1 MLPIFTLNN
10 QTFFPVM
17 KSKFY
22 SFLALPFFCLLSFT
36 SLAGVDTV
44 STYSAAMQK
53 EIKAVVITPK
63 DYNESKNYPV
73 VYLLH
78 GYSGNYKNWIEKVPK
93 IESYADLYNLIIV
106 TPDGNFGSWYWDSPE
121 VESSKYETYVGKEL
135 VEFIDQ
141 KYSTIQSRE
150 GRAITGLSMGGHGAL
165 YLAFRHQETFGTAG
179 SLSGGVDIGPFP
191 ENWEMK
197 KYLGTKA
204 ENPER
209 WEEYSVMYQS
219 NRLIPNKLKLIISC
233 GTEDFFYNVNV
244 KLHEKLVYNNIP
256 HSFMTGPGGHTW
268 DYWSDAVQY
277 QLLFFH
283 TFFEEGKNK
292 S

>member
-1 MLPIFTLNN
+1 MKFKFTSLL
-10 QTFFPVM
+10 
-17 KSKFY
+17 Y
-22 SFLALPFFCLLSFT
+22 LSFLYLLSFPA
-36 SLAGVDTV
+36 LASVDTV
-44 STYSAAMQK
+44 ATFSKSMQK

-63 DYNESKNYPV
+63 NYSPANEYPV

-78 GYSGNYKNWIEKVPK
+78 GYSGNYKNWIDKVPQL
-93 IESYADLYNLIIV
+93 ESYADQYGLIIV

-121 VESSKYETYVGKEL
+121 VADSKYETYVGKEL
-135 VEFIDQ
+135 IAFID
-141 KYSTIQSRE
+141 KEYSTISSRE

-165 YLAFRHQETFGTAG
+165 YLAMRHQDTFGTAG

-204 ENPER
+204 ENTDR

-219 NRLIPNKLKLIISC
+219 NRLIPNRLKLIISC

-244 KLHEKLVYNNIP
+244 KLHEKLAYNNIP
-256 HSFMTGPGGHTW
+256 HTFMTGPGGHTW
-268 DYWSDAVQY
+268 DYWTDAIQY

-283 TFFEEGKNK
+283 NYFEARK
-292 S
+292 

>member
-1 MLPIFTLNN
+1 MKHKLP
-10 QTFFPVM
+10 
-17 KSKFY
+17 
-22 SFLALPFFCLLSFT
+22 SFLALSFFCLVSIHAQ
-36 SLAGVDTV
+36 AGVDTV
-44 STYSAAMQK
+44 ATFSKAMQK

-63 DYNESKNYPV
+63 EYSQDKDYPV

-78 GYSGNYKNWIEKVPK
+78 GYSGNYKNWIEKVPQL
-93 IESYADLYNLIIV
+93 ETYADQYNLIIV

-121 VESSKYETYVGKEL
+121 IEDSKYETYVEKEL
-135 VEFIDQ
+135 VEFID
-141 KYSTIQSRE
+141 KEYSTIASRE

-165 YLAFRHQETFGTAG
+165 YLAFRHQDTFGTAG
-179 SLSGGVDIGPFP
+179 SLSGGVDIAPFP

-209 WEEYSVMYQS
+209 WKEYSVMYQS
-219 NRLIPNKLKLIISC
+219 NRLIPNKLALIISC

-244 KLHEKLVYNNIP
+244 KLHEKLAYNNIP
-256 HSFMTGPGGHTW
+256 HTFMTGPGAHNW
-268 DYWSDAVQY
+268 EYWADAVHY

-283 TFFEEGKNK
+283 TYFEEKE
-292 S
+292 

>member
-1 MLPIFTLNN
+1 
-10 QTFFPVM
+10 M
-17 KSKFY
+17 KFNIP
-22 SFLALPFFCLLSFT
+22 SFLALALFYLVTFHAIAS
-36 SLAGVDTV
+36 VDTV
-44 STYSAAMQK
+44 TTFSAAMQK

-63 DYNESKNYPV
+63 EYSQDKDYPV

-78 GYSGNYKNWIEKVPK
+78 GYSGNYKNWIEKVPQL
-93 IESYADLYNLIIV
+93 ESYADQYGLIIV

-121 VESSKYETYVGKEL
+121 VADSKYETYVGKEL
-135 VEFIDQ
+135 VEFIDNE
-141 KYSTIQSRE
+141 YSTIPSRE

-165 YLAFRHQETFGTAG
+165 YLAFRHQDTYGSAG

-197 KYLGTKA
+197 KYLGIKA

-219 NRLIPNKLKLIISC
+219 NRLLPNKLALIISC
-233 GTEDFFYNVNV
+233 GTADFFYNVNV
-244 KLHEKLVYNNIP
+244 KLHEKLAYNNIP
-256 HSFMTGPGGHTW
+256 HTFMTGPGGHTW
-268 DYWSDAVQY
+268 EYWADAVQY

-283 TFFEEGKNK
+283 NYFEAGK
-292 S
+292 

>member
-1 MLPIFTLNN
+1 MNSKYYSILAFTYFWLI
-10 QTFFPVM
+10 TFTT
-17 KSKFY
+17 
-22 SFLALPFFCLLSFT
+22 LAS
-36 SLAGVDTV
+36 VDTV
-44 STYSAAMQK
+44 ATYSASMQK

-63 DYNESKNYPV
+63 DYNKSKDYPV

-78 GYSGNYKNWIEKVPK
+78 GYSGNYSDWITKAPQL
-93 IESYADLYNLIIV
+93 ESYADQYDMIIV
-106 TPDGNFGSWYWDSPE
+106 NPDGNFGSWYWDSPE

-141 KYSTIQSRE
+141 KYSTVKSRE

-165 YLAFRHQETFGTAG
+165 YLAFRHQDTFGAAG

-219 NRLIPNKLKLIISC
+219 NRLITNKLKLIISC
-233 GTEDFFYNVNV
+233 GTEDFFYEVNV
-244 KLHEKLVYNNIP
+244 RLHEKLAYNNIP
-256 HSFMTGPGGHTW
+256 HTFITGPGGHTW
-268 DYWSDAVQY
+268 DYWRDAVQY

-283 TFFEEGKNK
+283 DYFTSVK
-292 S
+292 

>member
-1 MLPIFTLNN
+1 MKFKYSPYLVFS
-10 QTFFPVM
+10 FF
-17 KSKFY
+17 
-22 SFLALPFFCLLSFT
+22 FLFSFT
-36 SLAGVDTV
+36 TLASVDTV
-44 STYSAAMQK
+44 ATYSASMQK

-63 DYNESKNYPV
+63 DYNESKDYPV

-78 GYSGNYKNWIEKVPK
+78 GYSGNYKNWIEKVPQ
-93 IESYADLYNLIIV
+93 IESLADLYDLIIV

-121 VESSKYETYVGKEL
+121 VGDSKYETYVSEEL

-141 KYSTIQSRE
+141 KYSTIPNRE

-165 YLAFRHQETFGTAG
+165 YLSFRHQDTYGTAG
-179 SLSGGVDIGPFP
+179 SLSGGVDISPFP

-233 GTEDFFYNVNV
+233 GTEDFFYDVNV
-244 KLHEKLVYNNIP
+244 KLHEKLAYNNIP
-256 HSFMTGPGGHTW
+256 HTFTTGPGGHTW
-268 DYWSDAVQY
+268 EYWADAVQY

-283 TFFEEGKNK
+283 NYFEQSK
-292 S
+292 

>member
-1 MLPIFTLNN
+1 
-10 QTFFPVM
+10 M
-17 KSKFY
+17 KSKY
-22 SFLALPFFCLLSFT
+22 SFLLGFLGFFIVSFHT
-36 SLAGVDTV
+36 LASVDTV
-44 STYSAAMQK
+44 ATYSASMQK
-53 EIKAVVITPK
+53 EINAVVITPK
-63 DYNESKNYPV
+63 NYHASKDYPV

-78 GYSGNYKNWIEKVPK
+78 GYSGNYKNWIEKVPQ
-93 IESYADLYNLIIV
+93 IESLADLYDLIIV

-121 VESSKYETYVGKEL
+121 VEDSKYETYVSEEL

-141 KYSTIQSRE
+141 KYSTIPSRE

-165 YLAFRHQETFGTAG
+165 YLSFRHQDTYGTAG

-219 NRLIPNKLKLIISC
+219 NRLIPNKLKIIISC
-233 GTEDFFYNVNV
+233 GTEDFFYDVNV
-244 KLHEKLVYNNIP
+244 KLHEKLAYNNIP
-256 HSFMTGPGGHTW
+256 HTFTTGPGGHTW
-268 DYWSDAVQY
+268 EYWADAVQY

-283 TFFEEGKNK
+283 NYFEQAK
-292 S
+292 

>member
-1 MLPIFTLNN
+1 MKYKLPF
-10 QTFFPVM
+10 
-17 KSKFY
+17 
-22 SFLALPFFCLLSFT
+22 FLALNFCCLLSIQSFA
-36 SLAGVDTV
+36 SVDTL
-44 STYSAAMQK
+44 STFSAAMQK

-63 DYNESKNYPV
+63 EYSQEKDYPV

-78 GYSGNYKNWIEKVPK
+78 GYSGNYKNWIEKVPQL
-93 IESYADLYNLIIV
+93 EAYADQYGMIIV

-121 VESSKYETYVGKEL
+121 VDGSKYETYVGKEL
-135 VEFIDQ
+135 IEIIDS
-141 KYSTIQSRE
+141 KYSTIANRE

-165 YLAFRHQETFGTAG
+165 YLAFRNQDTFGTAG

-209 WEEYSVMYQS
+209 WEEFSVMYQS
-219 NRLIPNKLKLIISC
+219 NRLIPNKMALIISC
-233 GTEDFFYNVNV
+233 GTADFFYEVNV
-244 KLHEKLVYNNIP
+244 KLHEKLAYNNIP
-256 HSFMTGPGGHTW
+256 HTFITGPGGHTW
-268 DYWSDAVQY
+268 DYWADAVQY

-283 TFFEEGKNK
+283 NYFESGK
-292 S
+292 

>member
-1 MLPIFTLNN
+1 MKPTLPATL
-10 QTFFPVM
+10 
-17 KSKFY
+17 S
-22 SFLALPFFCLLSFT
+22 LALLYLFSFQA
-36 SLAGVDTV
+36 LASVDTV
-44 STYSAAMQK
+44 ATFSASMQK
-53 EIKAVVITPK
+53 EIKAVVITPA
-63 DYNESKNYPV
+63 DYSKSKEYPV

-78 GYSGNYKNWIEKVPK
+78 GYSGNYKNWIEKVPQL
-93 IESYADLYNLIIV
+93 ERYADLYDLIIV

-121 VESSKYETYVGKEL
+121 VEESKYETYVGKEL
-135 VEFIDQ
+135 VEFID
-141 KYSTIQSRE
+141 KEYSTISSRK

-204 ENPER
+204 ENPRR

-219 NRLIPNKLKLIISC
+219 NRLIPNKQALIISC
-233 GTEDFFYNVNV
+233 GTGDFFYGVNV
-244 KLHEKLVYNNIP
+244 KLHEKLAYNNIP
-256 HSFMTGPGGHTW
+256 HTFITGPGGHTW
-268 DYWSDAVQY
+268 EYWADAVQY

-283 TFFEEGKNK
+283 NYFENGK
-292 S
+292 